1 MRVPVTNTVTG
12 TATWDPVD
20 GRDAIVSVSDS
31 DTDIIQARSIAIQKS
46 NAVVTDAQAAGPT
59 PEDIYEFTLQV
70 QVSDYFTFGDLLVT
84 DILGNGWD
92 YLEGTAELSFSEEAG
107 SGGPISL
114 DPFETSVFDGG
125 TGETTNTWDV
135 SAAIGGDGLLTGDI
149 AGDGFVFRQ
158 PDHSD
163 DHLSGADSWTATPA
177 PFPGRH
183 NSARVMFFQTT

>member
-1 MRVPVTNTVTG
+1 MPVTNTVTG
-12 TATWDPVD
+12 TATWDPLD
-20 GRDAIVSVSDS
+20 GRDDIVSVSDS

-46 NAVVTDAQAAGPT
+46 NAVLSDAQAAGPT
-59 PEDIYEFTLQV
+59 PDDIYEFTLQV

-114 DPFETSVFDGG
+114 DPFETLVFDGG

-135 SAAIGGDGLLTGDI
+135 SAAIGGDGLYRRHCGRWVVL
-149 AGDGFVFRQ
+149 RQ
-158 PDHSD
+158 PDHGN
-163 DHLSGADSWTATPA
+163 DHLSGADS
-177 PFPGRH
+177 
-183 NSARVMFFQTT
+183 